1 MLCDH
6 QIQQCETQKVFQVD
20 RNKFWMKTYNKK
32 AMNGT
37 VETTHTHTHTQEK
50 LVYALIIVIDEQVN
64 SQCVQ
69 MLRMYVAHISFVIV
83 KQQQLQYND
92 ENDHHRI
99 ARRNIL

>member
-37 VETTHTHTHTQEK
+37 VETTHTHTHSRK
-50 LVYALIIVIDEQVN
+50 IGVCAYN
-64 SQCVQ
+64 S
-69 MLRMYVAHISFVIV
+69 
-83 KQQQLQYND
+83 D
-92 ENDHHRI
+92 
-99 ARRNIL
+99 RRASQ